1 MIIIQ
6 FGVFPPPSLGLVGS
20 EMKGV
25 FFLLLLCFIF
35 QMGLEKT
42 QVAAR
47 NLSRSQGERDR
58 TLDWVMRA
66 GAI

>member
-25 FFLLLLCFIF
+25 LFLLLLCFIF

-47 NLSRSQGERDR
+47 NLSRSQGEDGEGRR
-58 TLDWVMRA
+58 ETVNHTLD
-66 GAI
+66 